1 MELLELEAAVLRLH
15 QARKPALPVSKLVVE
30 DTEVVATSP
39 EGATVRMPVEA
50 LLAKVA
56 AGQLSTGDLILPD
69 GVKTVISQGAITI
82 MVWESPPRLHQ
93 FDWIAND
100 SPAGY
105 GQGTTYRKV
114 RLALPYVI
122 MVAVFAR
129 NEAGLPQ
136 LLSKNECFFRNA
148 PLKRLDDELLYPA
161 LLNCSKFTPQ
171 EGRPLSWIC
180 TQHLRPTP
188 TMQSADPAER
198 FRGGL
203 DTLRHCLLETAF
215 NLSSDHHEGASWFS
229 LSRGIDPRLSSVEAW
244 QEASAQNPL
253 FVLEIPWLQTNHT
266 VRQLVDRIF
275 ANLQVH
281 RTRITNAAGL
291 ARIIFNHH

>member
-1 MELLELEAAVLRLH
+1 MELLELEAAMARLH
-15 QARKPALPVSKLVVE
+15 QARKPPMPVSKLVVE
-30 DTEVVATSP
+30 DTEMVAISP
-39 EGATVRMPVEA
+39 EGTTARMRVET

-56 AGQLSTGDLILPD
+56 LGQLSTGDLILPD
-69 GVKTVISQGAITI
+69 GVKTVISEGALTLI
-82 MVWESPPRLHQ
+82 VSEYPPRLHQ

-105 GQGTTYRKV
+105 GRGTTYRKV

-122 MVAVFAR
+122 IVAVFGR

-136 LLSKNECFFRNA
+136 LLPKNECFFRNA
-148 PLKRLDDELLYPA
+148 PLKRLDDELFYPA

-171 EGRPLSWIC
+171 VGQPLSWIC
-180 TQHLRPTP
+180 TQHLQATP
-188 TMQSADPAER
+188 SMRSADPADR

-203 DTLRHCLLETAF
+203 DALRHCLLETAF

-229 LSRGIDPRLSSVEAW
+229 LSRGIDPRLNSVEAW
-244 QEASAQNPL
+244 QAASAESPL
-253 FVLEIPWLQTNHT
+253 FVLEIPWLRTNHT
-266 VRQLVDRIF
+266 VRQLMDRIF
-275 ANLQVH
+275 ANLQAH

-291 ARIIFNHH
+291 ARVIFNHH